1 MNNVIDEKL
10 LDGSVI
16 NATEK
21 QPREAFIA
29 DAVKELLE
37 RKERKEKEE
46 VQILTP
52 SEEVLKEQ
60 SNDSV
65 IEQASIE
72 EPTLENTPVEEPQ
85 QVPNDFN
92 ELGNTMNSNGT
103 VSNVNEF
110 DSVETPI
117 AEEELSLPKEEVPV
131 DTPRMEDINEEPQ
144 SETNEAL
151 REIPAIEDDEPG
163 LEEIALNQPNE
174 IIEQAP
180 SIKKVNGE
188 SFDNVINTE
197 KSNSEKIKDDYN
209 KMSEEMKGYKES
221 IEGLFNSAIEN
232 INNMKNEFDR
242 LKEENQM
249 LSSKTENYRKAINT
263 IKDMKPETE
272 QTKPIE
278 TTINEQTPEIEEPAL
293 NGFASPILQKI
304 NTEEQ
309 VQTPK
314 AEEVPEA
321 LNMYKTSDP
330 VSNAYASGNTN
341 PNMFEVR

>member
-110 DSVETPI
+110 DSVETPL

-188 SFDNVINTE
+188 DIK
-197 KSNSEKIKDDYN
+197 KSNSEKIIDDYN
-209 KMSEEMKGYKES
+209 KMSEEMQGYKKT
-221 IEGLFNSAIEN
+221 IEGYFNNMTEN

-242 LKEENQM
+242 LIEENQV
-249 LSSKTENYRKAINT
+249 LSSKTEKYRDAIDT
-263 IKDMKPETE
+263 IKGMKPVTE
-272 QTKPIE
+272 QIKPIE
-278 TTINEQTPEIEEPAL
+278 TIINEPTREIEEPAL
-293 NGFASPILQKI
+293 NGFASPVLQKI
-304 NTEEQ
+304 NTEQ